1 MLQPALVPNTLSCV
15 VPASLHSRPETGAV
29 FEAAEQT
36 LTQALMKAQAVRLP
50 VNRDGLF
57 KRLISEKD
65 SHQAVLLQFKQSEC
79 MTISCFFFLKSSLIW
94 LSSKCG
100 DLAWVAKQQ
109 VPQHTLKC

>member
-1 MLQPALVPNTLSCV
+1 MPV
-15 VPASLHSRPETGAV
+15 SLHSHPETGAV

-65 SHQAVLLQFKQSEC
+65 SHQAVLLQFKQPEC
-79 MTISCFFFLKSSLIW
+79 MTISCFFFFKVISYL
-94 LSSKCG
+94 
-100 DLAWVAKQQ
+100 VVVQ
-109 VPQHTLKC
+109 VW

>member
-79 MTISCFFFLKSSLIW
+79 MTISCFFFF
-94 LSSKCG
+94 
-100 DLAWVAKQQ
+100 
-109 VPQHTLKC
+109 